1 MMDELVQELSQK
13 TGLSPEKS
21 QEVVN
26 VVITHLKAR
35 LPEPLA
41 NGLDSLWAGN
51 SAGGENL
58 AEKAISMATG
68 LGSMFGKTSQ

>member
-26 VVITHLKAR
+26 VVLTHLKGR
-35 LPEPLA
+35 LPAPLA
-41 NGLDSLWAGN
+41 SGLDSLMAGS
-51 SAGGENL
+51 SAGDGTL
-58 AEKAISMATG
+58 SEKAMSMVSG
-68 LGSMFGKTSQ
+68 IEGILGKTS

>member
-1 MMDELVQELSQK
+1 MMDELVQELRRR

-35 LPEPLA
+35 LPEPLST
-41 NGLDSLWAGN
+41 GLDSIL
-51 SAGGENL
+51 AGGAAGSGSLADKAVAVATSLEN
-58 AEKAISMATG
+58 
-68 LGSMFGKTSQ
+68 MFGKTAT